1 MGFRYTS
8 PPLTQGLTSL
18 GFVAAGIGLMHLP
31 GADAAWA
38 AWLDWAPPWLQ
49 VVGVFFVLHGL
60 IFWGMAAFFGAVE
73 RTGKPAFIAR
83 HRIQSG
89 SPPAASGRSPP
100 VGLEPAVLAP
110 LMLLL
115 LWGALQLRG
124 WASPAVLCRRR
135 CSTSRCS
142 PCAAVW
148 FYASHRFLHRPWWMK
163 WVHQVHHEFRTTSCP
178 LEYAHPFEVRGELRQ
193 LGWVVLVAPIRHHYY
208 TILATVTFVGHHSGY
223 AVP

>member
-89 SPPAASGRSPP
+89 KVRRPPLGKTLR
-100 VGLEPAVLAP
+100 LLAWNQLFWSP

-115 LWGALQLRG
+115 LWGALGRRT
-124 WASPAVLCRRR
+124 PAER
-135 CSTSRCS
+135 
-142 PCAAVW
+142 A
-148 FYASHRFLHRPWWMK
+148 
-163 WVHQVHHEFRTTSCP
+163 
-178 LEYAHPFEVRGELRQ
+178 
-193 LGWVVLVAPIRHHYY
+193 
-208 TILATVTFVGHHSGY
+208 
-223 AVP
+223 